1 MTQPAALDLT
11 QDSSSPN
18 LQSVPNLSEQDSAQS
33 QQPANPLPT
42 DPVATSVKLTG
53 RLLNFTRLNI
63 EGNDIK
69 VILTKI
75 AQKLG
80 RQRQSNLP
88 VIVSCQQP
96 LNLAQLWGGLWV
108 LGLQPIGLVTGAN
121 DTQANELRIAIFPAD
136 GQRIDGKAAKNVAT
150 GSERKS
156 DSTAN
161 TPSSQHIAQSPTQ
174 SLTSDSQV
182 TERQN
187 QTANDIVTN
196 NTASNETTS
205 NETASNETTSND
217 TAAAPDKFV
226 ASPHHQ
232 SQLEGD
238 LVHSQM
244 LRSGQSINHVGG
256 DVILT
261 KGINAGAEAITDYSL
276 HVYGKA
282 EGRLVAGATGDTNAK
297 IFCLRFNPSL
307 VSVAGTYCLKENIPT
322 EYLDKAVQVS
332 YLDGQGLVFELME

>member
-11 QDSSSPN
+11 QDSSSQN
-18 LQSVPNLSEQDSAQS
+18 LQSVPNLSEQDSPQS
-33 QQPANPLPT
+33 QQLANPLST
-42 DPVATSVKLTG
+42 DPIATSVKLTG

-136 GQRIDGKAAKNVAT
+136 GQRIDGKVPKNVAT

-161 TPSSQHIAQSPTQ
+161 TPSSQHVAQSPIQ
-174 SLTSDSQV
+174 SPASDSQV
-182 TERQN
+182 TKRQN
-187 QTANDIVTN
+187 QTTNDSLTD
-196 NTASNETTS
+196 
-205 NETASNETTSND
+205 D
-217 TAAAPDKFV
+217 TLAAPDKFV

-332 YLDGQGLVFELME
+332 YLDGQGLVFELMA

>member
-11 QDSSSPN
+11 QDSSSQN
-18 LQSVPNLSEQDSAQS
+18 LESVPNLSEQDSAQS

-161 TPSSQHIAQSPTQ
+161 TPSSQHIAQSPNQ
-174 SLTSDSQV
+174 SLTSDSQA

-187 QTANDIVTN
+187 QTASDMVTN
-196 NTASNETTS
+196 NTASNTT
-205 NETASNETTSND
+205 TRND

>member
-11 QDSSSPN
+11 QDSSSQN
-18 LQSVPNLSEQDSAQS
+18 LQNLNVSEQDSPQS

-121 DTQANELRIAIFPAD
+121 DTQANQLRIAIFPAD
-136 GQRIDGKAAKNVAT
+136 GQRIDGKVPKNVAT
-150 GSERKS
+150 GSEQKS

-161 TPSSQHIAQSPTQ
+161 TPSSQHVAQSPNQ
-174 SLTSDSQV
+174 SPASDSQA
-182 TERQN
+182 TQRQS
-187 QTANDIVTN
+187 QTASDIVTN
-196 NTASNETTS
+196 KTASH
-205 NETASNETTSND
+205 ETTSND
-217 TAAAPDKFV
+217 TGAAPEKFV

-238 LVHSQM
+238 LVHNQM

>member
-11 QDSSSPN
+11 QDSSSQNLPN
-18 LQSVPNLSEQDSAQS
+18 ISEQDSPQS

-88 VIVSCQQP
+88 VIVSCHHS

-121 DTQANELRIAIFPAD
+121 DTQANALRIAIFPAD
-136 GQRIDGKAAKNVAT
+136 GQRIDGKVPKNVAT

-161 TPSSQHIAQSPTQ
+161 TPSSQHVAQSPTQ
-174 SLTSDSQV
+174 SLTSDSQA

-187 QTANDIVTN
+187 QTTNDSLTD
-196 NTASNETTS
+196 
-205 NETASNETTSND
+205 D
-217 TAAAPDKFV
+217 TLAAPEKFV

-238 LVHSQM
+238 LVHSQI

-276 HVYGKA
+276 HVYGKG

-332 YLDGQGLVFELME
+332 YLDGQGLVFELMA

>member
-11 QDSSSPN
+11 QDSSSQN
-18 LQSVPNLSEQDSAQS
+18 LQSLPNLSVQDSPQS

-121 DTQANELRIAIFPAD
+121 DNQANELRIAIFPAD
-136 GQRIDGKAAKNVAT
+136 GQRIDGKVPKNVAT

-156 DSTAN
+156 DSTKSN
-161 TPSSQHIAQSPTQ
+161 PSSQHIAQSPTQ

-187 QTANDIVTN
+187 QTASDIVTN
-196 NTASNETTS
+196 NTASN
-205 NETASNETTSND
+205 NTASNDTT
-217 TAAAPDKFV
+217 AAPDKFV
-226 ASPHHQ
+226 ASSHHQ

>member
-11 QDSSSPN
+11 QASSSQN
-18 LQSVPNLSEQDSAQS
+18 LQNLPNLSEQGSPQS
-33 QQPANPLPT
+33 QQPANLLPT

-121 DTQANELRIAIFPAD
+121 DIQANALRIAIFPTD
-136 GQRIDGKAAKNVAT
+136 GQRIDGKAPKNVAM

-156 DSTAN
+156 DSTAT
-161 TPSSQHIAQSPTQ
+161 TPSSQNIAQSPIQ
-174 SLTSDSQV
+174 SLTSDSQA
-182 TERQN
+182 TERPTHAATLH
-187 QTANDIVTN
+187 QTASDI
-196 NTASNETTS
+196 ASND
-205 NETASNETTSND
+205 NV
-217 TAAAPDKFV
+217 AAPDKFV

-238 LVHSQM
+238 LVHTQM

>member
-11 QDSSSPN
+11 QDSSSQN
-18 LQSVPNLSEQDSAQS
+18 LQNLPNLSEQDSPQS

-88 VIVSCQQP
+88 VIVSCHHP
-96 LNLAQLWGGLWV
+96 LNLAQLWGGLWA

-121 DTQANELRIAIFPAD
+121 DAQANELRIAIFPAD
-136 GQRIDGKAAKNVAT
+136 GQRIDGKAPKNVAM

-187 QTANDIVTN
+187 QTANDIAAN
-196 NTASNETTS
+196 NTASNETTI
-205 NETASNETTSND
+205 NE
-217 TAAAPDKFV
+217 TAAAPEKFV

-232 SQLEGD
+232 SQPEGD
-238 LVHSQM
+238 LVHTQM

-307 VSVAGTYCLKENIPT
+307 VSVAGTYCLKENIPI

>member
-1 MTQPAALDLT
+1 LT
-11 QDSSSPN
+11 QDSSSQN
-18 LQSVPNLSEQDSAQS
+18 LQSLPSISEQDSPQS

-136 GQRIDGKAAKNVAT
+136 GQRIDGKVPKNVAT

-156 DSTAN
+156 DSTKSN
-161 TPSSQHIAQSPTQ
+161 PSSQHIAQFPTQ
-174 SLTSDSQV
+174 SPASDSQA
-182 TERQN
+182 TQRQN
-187 QTANDIVTN
+187 QTASDMVTN
-196 NTASNETTS
+196 NTASN
-205 NETASNETTSND
+205 NTASHD
-217 TAAAPDKFV
+217 TAAAPEKFV
-226 ASPHHQ
+226 ASSHHQ

-238 LVHSQM
+238 LVHRQI

-256 DVILT
+256 NVILT

>member
-11 QDSSSPN
+11 QDSSSQN
-18 LQSVPNLSEQDSAQS
+18 LQSLPNLSEQDSPQS

-121 DTQANELRIAIFPAD
+121 DTQANQLRIAIFPAD
-136 GQRIDGKAAKNVAT
+136 GQRIDGKAPKNVAT

-156 DSTAN
+156 DSIAT
-161 TPSSQHIAQSPTQ
+161 TPSSQHVAQSPTQ
-174 SLTSDSQV
+174 SLTSDSQA

-187 QTANDIVTN
+187 QTASDIVSNKTASN
-196 NTASNETTS
+196 NTASH
-205 NETASNETTSND
+205 ATTSND

>member
-11 QDSSSPN
+11 QDSSSQN
-18 LQSVPNLSEQDSAQS
+18 LQSLPNLSEQGSPQS

-42 DPVATSVKLTG
+42 DPIATSVKLTG

-136 GQRIDGKAAKNVAT
+136 GQRIDGKAPKNVAT

-161 TPSSQHIAQSPTQ
+161 TPSSQHVAQSTTQ
-174 SLTSDSQV
+174 SLTSDSQA
-182 TERQN
+182 TKRQN
-187 QTANDIVTN
+187 QIANDILTN
-196 NTASNETTS
+196 NTA
-205 NETASNETTSND
+205 SND
-217 TAAAPDKFV
+217 TAAAPEKFV

-238 LVHSQM
+238 LVHSQI

>member
-11 QDSSSPN
+11 QDSSSQN
-18 LQSVPNLSEQDSAQS
+18 LQSLPNLSVQDSPQS

-156 DSTAN
+156 DSIAT
-161 TPSSQHIAQSPTQ
+161 TPSSQHVAQSPTQ
-174 SLTSDSQV
+174 SLTSDSQA

-187 QTANDIVTN
+187 QTASDIVSNKTASN
-196 NTASNETTS
+196 NTASH
-205 NETASNETTSND
+205 ATTSND

-238 LVHSQM
+238 LVHRQM

>member
-11 QDSSSPN
+11 QDSSSQN
-18 LQSVPNLSEQDSAQS
+18 LQSLPNLSVQDSPQS

-136 GQRIDGKAAKNVAT
+136 GQRIDGKVPKNVAT

-156 DSTAN
+156 DSTKSN
-161 TPSSQHIAQSPTQ
+161 PSSQHIAQFPTQ
-174 SLTSDSQV
+174 SPASDSQA
-182 TERQN
+182 TQRQN
-187 QTANDIVTN
+187 QTASDIVTN
-196 NTASNETTS
+196 NTASN
-205 NETASNETTSND
+205 NTASHD
-217 TAAAPDKFV
+217 TAAAPEKFV
-226 ASPHHQ
+226 ASSHHQ

>member
-11 QDSSSPN
+11 QASSSQN
-18 LQSVPNLSEQDSAQS
+18 LQSVPNLSEQDSPQS

-121 DTQANELRIAIFPAD
+121 DTQANQLRIAIFPAD
-136 GQRIDGKAAKNVAT
+136 GQRIDGKVPKNVAT

-156 DSTAN
+156 DGTAN
-161 TPSSQHIAQSPTQ
+161 TLSSQHVAQSPTQ
-174 SLTSDSQV
+174 SPASDSQA

-187 QTANDIVTN
+187 QTANDIVSN
-196 NTASNETTS
+196 KTASN
-205 NETASNETTSND
+205 N
-217 TAAAPDKFV
+217 TAAAPDK
-226 ASPHHQ
+226 

-238 LVHSQM
+238 LVHNQI

>member
-11 QDSSSPN
+11 QDSSSQKSPS
-18 LQSVPNLSEQDSAQS
+18 LPNLSEQGSPQS
-33 QQPANPLPT
+33 QQLANPLPT

-53 RLLNFTRLNI
+53 RLLNFTRLHI

-136 GQRIDGKAAKNVAT
+136 GQRIDGKTPKNVAT
-150 GSERKS
+150 GSEQKS
-156 DSTAN
+156 DNTAN
-161 TPSSQHIAQSPTQ
+161 TPSSQHVAQSPTQ
-174 SLTSDSQV
+174 SLTSDSQA
-182 TERQN
+182 TERPTHAATLH
-187 QTANDIVTN
+187 QTASDMVTN
-196 NTASNETTS
+196 NIASNET
-205 NETASNETTSND
+205 
-217 TAAAPDKFV
+217 AAAPEKFV

-238 LVHSQM
+238 LVHSQI

>member
-11 QDSSSPN
+11 QDSSSQN
-18 LQSVPNLSEQDSAQS
+18 LQNLNVSEQDSPQS

-136 GQRIDGKAAKNVAT
+136 GQRIDGKVPKNVAT
-150 GSERKS
+150 GSEQKS

-161 TPSSQHIAQSPTQ
+161 TPSSQHVAQSPNQ
-174 SLTSDSQV
+174 SPASDSQV

-187 QTANDIVTN
+187 QTANDIAAN
-196 NTASNETTS
+196 NTASNETTI
-205 NETASNETTSND
+205 NE
-217 TAAAPDKFV
+217 TAAAPEKFV

-238 LVHSQM
+238 LVHNQM

>member
-11 QDSSSPN
+11 QDSSSQK
-18 LQSVPNLSEQDSAQS
+18 LQSLPNLSEQGSPQS

-121 DTQANELRIAIFPAD
+121 DIQANELRIAIFPAD

-174 SLTSDSQV
+174 SPASDSQV

-187 QTANDIVTN
+187 QTANDIAAN
-196 NTASNETTS
+196 NTASNETTI
-205 NETASNETTSND
+205 NE
-217 TAAAPDKFV
+217 TAAAPEKFV

-232 SQLEGD
+232 SQPEGD
-238 LVHSQM
+238 LVHTQM

-307 VSVAGTYCLKENIPT
+307 VSVAGTYCLKENIPI

>member
-11 QDSSSPN
+11 QDSSSQN
-18 LQSVPNLSEQDSAQS
+18 LQSLPNLSVQDSPQS

-121 DTQANELRIAIFPAD
+121 DNQANELRIAIFPAD
-136 GQRIDGKAAKNVAT
+136 GQRIDGKAPKNVAT

-156 DSTAN
+156 DSTKSN
-161 TPSSQHIAQSPTQ
+161 PSSQHIAQFPTQ
-174 SLTSDSQV
+174 SPASDSQA
-182 TERQN
+182 TKRPTHAATLH
-187 QTANDIVTN
+187 QTASDIVTN
-196 NTASNETTS
+196 NTASN
-205 NETASNETTSND
+205 NTASHD
-217 TAAAPDKFV
+217 TAAAPEKFV
-226 ASPHHQ
+226 ASSHHQ

-238 LVHSQM
+238 LVHRQI

-256 DVILT
+256 NVILT

>member
-11 QDSSSPN
+11 QDSSSQN
-18 LQSVPNLSEQDSAQS
+18 LQSVSNLSEQDSPQS
-33 QQPANPLPT
+33 QQLANPLPT

-121 DTQANELRIAIFPAD
+121 DTQANELRIAIFPTD
-136 GQRIDGKAAKNVAT
+136 GQRIDGKAPKNLAT
-150 GSERKS
+150 GSEQKS
-156 DSTAN
+156 NSTAN
-161 TPSSQHIAQSPTQ
+161 TPSSQHVAQSPTQ
-174 SLTSDSQV
+174 SPTSDSQA
-182 TERQN
+182 TKRPTHAATLH

-196 NTASNETTS
+196 NTASNTT
-205 NETASNETTSND
+205 TRND

-232 SQLEGD
+232 SQPEGD
-238 LVHSQM
+238 LVHTQM

-307 VSVAGTYCLKENIPT
+307 VSVAGTYCLKENIPI

>member
-11 QDSSSPN
+11 QDSSSQN
-18 LQSVPNLSEQDSAQS
+18 LQSVSNVSEQDSPQS
-33 QQPANPLPT
+33 QQLANPLPT
-42 DPVATSVKLTG
+42 DPVTTSVKLTG

-88 VIVSCQQP
+88 VIVSCHHP
-96 LNLAQLWGGLWV
+96 LNLAQLWGGLWA

-121 DTQANELRIAIFPAD
+121 DAQANELRIAIFPAD
-136 GQRIDGKAAKNVAT
+136 GQRIDGKAPKNVAT
-150 GSERKS
+150 GRERKS
-156 DSTAN
+156 DSTKSN
-161 TPSSQHIAQSPTQ
+161 PSSQHVAQPPTQ
-174 SLTSDSQV
+174 SPASDSQV

-187 QTANDIVTN
+187 QTANDIAAN
-196 NTASNETTS
+196 NTASNETTI
-205 NETASNETTSND
+205 NE
-217 TAAAPDKFV
+217 TAAAPEKFV

-232 SQLEGD
+232 SQPEGD
-238 LVHSQM
+238 LVHTQM

-307 VSVAGTYCLKENIPT
+307 VSVAGTYCLKENIPI

>member
-11 QDSSSPN
+11 QDSSSQN
-18 LQSVPNLSEQDSAQS
+18 LQSLNVSEQDAPQS
-33 QQPANPLPT
+33 QQPAKLLPT

-88 VIVSCQQP
+88 VIVSCHHP
-96 LNLAQLWGGLWV
+96 LNLAQLWGGLWA

-121 DTQANELRIAIFPAD
+121 DAQANELRIAIFPAD
-136 GQRIDGKAAKNVAT
+136 GQRIDGKSPKNVAT

-156 DSTAN
+156 NSTAN
-161 TPSSQHIAQSPTQ
+161 TPSSQHVAQSPTQ

-187 QTANDIVTN
+187 QTASDIAAN
-196 NTASNETTS
+196 NTASNETTI
-205 NETASNETTSND
+205 NE
-217 TAAAPDKFV
+217 TAAAPEKFV

-232 SQLEGD
+232 SQPEGD
-238 LVHSQM
+238 LVHTQM

-307 VSVAGTYCLKENIPT
+307 VSVAGTYCLKENIPI

>member
-11 QDSSSPN
+11 QDSSSQN
-18 LQSVPNLSEQDSAQS
+18 LQSLPSISEQDSPQS

-42 DPVATSVKLTG
+42 DPVDTSVKLTG

-136 GQRIDGKAAKNVAT
+136 GQRIDGKVPKNVAT

-156 DSTAN
+156 DSTKSN
-161 TPSSQHIAQSPTQ
+161 PSSQHIVQFPTQ
-174 SLTSDSQV
+174 SPASDSQA
-182 TERQN
+182 TQRQN
-187 QTANDIVTN
+187 QTASDIVTN
-196 NTASNETTS
+196 NTASN
-205 NETASNETTSND
+205 NTASHD
-217 TAAAPDKFV
+217 TAAAPEKFV
-226 ASPHHQ
+226 ASSHHQ

-238 LVHSQM
+238 LVHSQI

>member
-11 QDSSSPN
+11 QDSSSQN
-18 LQSVPNLSEQDSAQS
+18 LQSLPNLSVQDSPQS

-136 GQRIDGKAAKNVAT
+136 GQRIDGKVPKNVAT

-156 DSTAN
+156 DSTKSN
-161 TPSSQHIAQSPTQ
+161 PSSQHIAQFPTQ
-174 SLTSDSQV
+174 SPASDSQA

-187 QTANDIVTN
+187 QTASDIVTN
-196 NTASNETTS
+196 NTASN
-205 NETASNETTSND
+205 NTASHD

>member
-11 QDSSSPN
+11 QDSSSQK
-18 LQSVPNLSEQDSAQS
+18 LQSLPNLSEQGSPQS

-88 VIVSCQQP
+88 VIVSCHHP

-121 DTQANELRIAIFPAD
+121 DAQANELRIAIFPAD
-136 GQRIDGKAAKNVAT
+136 GQRIDGKSPKNVAT
-150 GSERKS
+150 GRERKS
-156 DSTAN
+156 NSTAN
-161 TPSSQHIAQSPTQ
+161 TPSSQHVAQSPTQ
-174 SLTSDSQV
+174 SPASDSQA
-182 TERQN
+182 TKRQN
-187 QTANDIVTN
+187 QTASDIAAN
-196 NTASNETTS
+196 NTASNETTI
-205 NETASNETTSND
+205 NE
-217 TAAAPDKFV
+217 TAAAPEKFV

-232 SQLEGD
+232 SQPEGD
-238 LVHSQM
+238 LVHTQM

-307 VSVAGTYCLKENIPT
+307 VSVAGTYCLKENIPI

>member
-11 QDSSSPN
+11 QDSSSQN

-121 DTQANELRIAIFPAD
+121 DTQANELRIAIFPTD
-136 GQRIDGKAAKNVAT
+136 GQRIDGKAPKNLAT
-150 GSERKS
+150 GSEQKS
-156 DSTAN
+156 NSTAN
-161 TPSSQHIAQSPTQ
+161 TPSSQHVAQSPNQ
-174 SLTSDSQV
+174 SPASDSQA
-182 TERQN
+182 TQRQS
-187 QTANDIVTN
+187 QTAN
-196 NTASNETTS
+196 
-205 NETASNETTSND
+205 
-217 TAAAPDKFV
+217 
-226 ASPHHQ
+226 
-232 SQLEGD
+232 L
-238 LVHSQM
+238 
-244 LRSGQSINHVGG
+244 
-256 DVILT
+256 
-261 KGINAGAEAITDYSL
+261 SL
-276 HVYGKA
+276 IH
-282 EGRLVAGATGDTNAK
+282 
-297 IFCLRFNPSL
+297 I
-307 VSVAGTYCLKENIPT
+307 
-322 EYLDKAVQVS
+322 
-332 YLDGQGLVFELME
+332 

>member
-11 QDSSSPN
+11 QDSSSQN
-18 LQSVPNLSEQDSAQS
+18 LQNLPNLSEQDSPQS
-33 QQPANPLPT
+33 QQPANSLPT

-136 GQRIDGKAAKNVAT
+136 GQRIDGKAPKNVAT
-150 GSERKS
+150 GSERKL
-156 DSTAN
+156 DSTKSN
-161 TPSSQHIAQSPTQ
+161 PSSQHVAQSPTQ
-174 SLTSDSQV
+174 SLTSDSQA
-182 TERQN
+182 TERPTHAATLH
-187 QTANDIVTN
+187 QTASDMVTN
-196 NTASNETTS
+196 NTASNDT
-205 NETASNETTSND
+205 
-217 TAAAPDKFV
+217 TAAPEKFV

-238 LVHSQM
+238 LVHSQI

>member
-18 LQSVPNLSEQDSAQS
+18 LQNLPNLSEQDSAQS

-136 GQRIDGKAAKNVAT
+136 GQRIDGKAPKNVAT
-150 GSERKS
+150 GRERKS
-156 DSTAN
+156 NSTAN
-161 TPSSQHIAQSPTQ
+161 TPSSQHVAQSPTQ
-174 SLTSDSQV
+174 SPASDSQV

-187 QTANDIVTN
+187 QTASDIVTN
-196 NTASNETTS
+196 K
-205 NETASNETTSND
+205 TASNETTSND
-217 TAAAPDKFV
+217 TGAAPEKFV

-232 SQLEGD
+232 SQPEGD
-238 LVHSQM
+238 LVHTQM

>member
-11 QDSSSPN
+11 QDSSSQN
-18 LQSVPNLSEQDSAQS
+18 LHNLSEQDSPQS
-33 QQPANPLPT
+33 QQPANPLST

-96 LNLAQLWGGLWV
+96 LNLAQLWGGLWA

-121 DTQANELRIAIFPAD
+121 DIQANELRIAIFPAD
-136 GQRIDGKAAKNVAT
+136 GQRIDGKAPKNLAT
-150 GSERKS
+150 GNERKS
-156 DSTAN
+156 DSTKSN
-161 TPSSQHIAQSPTQ
+161 PSSQHIAQSPTQ
-174 SLTSDSQV
+174 SLISDSQA
-182 TERQN
+182 TQRQN
-187 QTANDIVTN
+187 QTASDIVTN
-196 NTASNETTS
+196 HTPSNETTS
-205 NETASNETTSND
+205 NNTAT
-217 TAAAPDKFV
+217 APDKFV

-238 LVHSQM
+238 LVHTQM

>member
-11 QDSSSPN
+11 QDSSSQN
-18 LQSVPNLSEQDSAQS
+18 LQSLPNLSVQDSPQS

-136 GQRIDGKAAKNVAT
+136 GQRIDGKAPKNVAT

-156 DSTAN
+156 DSTKSN
-161 TPSSQHIAQSPTQ
+161 PSSQHIAQSPTQ
-174 SLTSDSQV
+174 SLTSDSQA

-187 QTANDIVTN
+187 QTASDI
-196 NTASNETTS
+196 A
-205 NETASNETTSND
+205 SND
-217 TAAAPDKFV
+217 TAAAPEKFV

-261 KGINAGAEAITDYSL
+261 KGSNAGAEAITDYSL

>member
-11 QDSSSPN
+11 QDSSSQN
-18 LQSVPNLSEQDSAQS
+18 LQSLPSISEQDSPQS

-69 VILTKI
+69 VILTKV

-121 DTQANELRIAIFPAD
+121 DNQANELRIAIFPAD
-136 GQRIDGKAAKNVAT
+136 GQRIDGKAPKNLAT

-156 DSTAN
+156 DSTKSN
-161 TPSSQHIAQSPTQ
+161 PSSQHIAQFPTQ
-174 SLTSDSQV
+174 SPASDSQA
-182 TERQN
+182 TQRQN
-187 QTANDIVTN
+187 QTASDIVTN
-196 NTASNETTS
+196 NTASN
-205 NETASNETTSND
+205 NTASHD
-217 TAAAPDKFV
+217 TAAAPEKFV
-226 ASPHHQ
+226 ASSHHQ

-238 LVHSQM
+238 LVHRQI

-256 DVILT
+256 NVILT

>member
-11 QDSSSPN
+11 QDSSSQN
-18 LQSVPNLSEQDSAQS
+18 LQSLPNLSVQDSPQS

-136 GQRIDGKAAKNVAT
+136 GQRIDGKAPKNVAM

-156 DSTAN
+156 DSTKSN
-161 TPSSQHIAQSPTQ
+161 PSSQHIAQSPTQ
-174 SLTSDSQV
+174 SLTSDSQA

-187 QTANDIVTN
+187 QTASDI
-196 NTASNETTS
+196 A
-205 NETASNETTSND
+205 SND
-217 TAAAPDKFV
+217 TTAAPDKFV

>member
-11 QDSSSPN
+11 QDSSSQN
-18 LQSVPNLSEQDSAQS
+18 LQNLPNLSEQGSPQS
-33 QQPANPLPT
+33 QQPANLLPT

-69 VILTKI
+69 LILTKI

-121 DTQANELRIAIFPAD
+121 DTQAHELRIAIFPAD
-136 GQRIDGKAAKNVAT
+136 GQRIDGKVPKNVAT

-156 DSTAN
+156 DSTKSN
-161 TPSSQHIAQSPTQ
+161 PSSQHITESPTQ
-174 SLTSDSQV
+174 SPTPDSQV

-187 QTANDIVTN
+187 QTANDIVTHD
-196 NTASNETTS
+196 TASHETTSNETTS
-205 NETASNETTSND
+205 NE

-226 ASPHHQ
+226 ASSHHQ

-238 LVHSQM
+238 LVHNQI

>member
-18 LQSVPNLSEQDSAQS
+18 LQNLPNLSEQDSAQS

-161 TPSSQHIAQSPTQ
+161 TPSSQHVARSPTQ
-174 SLTSDSQV
+174 SLTSDSQA
-182 TERQN
+182 TKRPTHAATLH
-187 QTANDIVTN
+187 QTANDILTN
-196 NTASNETTS
+196 DTASNTT
-205 NETASNETTSND
+205 TRND

>member
-11 QDSSSPN
+11 QDSSSQN
-18 LQSVPNLSEQDSAQS
+18 LQSLPNLSVQDSPQS

-121 DTQANELRIAIFPAD
+121 DTQANALRIAIFPAD
-136 GQRIDGKAAKNVAT
+136 GQRIDGKAPKNVAT

-156 DSTAN
+156 DSTKSN
-161 TPSSQHIAQSPTQ
+161 PSSQHIAQSPTQ
-174 SLTSDSQV
+174 SLTSDSQA
-182 TERQN
+182 TKRQN

-196 NTASNETTS
+196 DTASNATTS
-205 NETASNETTSND
+205 NNTV
-217 TAAAPDKFV
+217 AAPDKFV

>member
-11 QDSSSPN
+11 QDSSSQN
-18 LQSVPNLSEQDSAQS
+18 LPNLSEQDSPQS
-33 QQPANPLPT
+33 QQLANPLPT
-42 DPVATSVKLTG
+42 DPVATSVKITG

-121 DTQANELRIAIFPAD
+121 DAQANELRIAIFPAD
-136 GQRIDGKAAKNVAT
+136 GQRIDGKVPKNVAT

-156 DSTAN
+156 DSTKSN
-161 TPSSQHIAQSPTQ
+161 PSSQHIAQSPTQ
-174 SLTSDSQV
+174 SLTSDSQA
-182 TERQN
+182 TERKN
-187 QTANDIVTN
+187 QTASDIVTN
-196 NTASNETTS
+196 NTASNE
-205 NETASNETTSND
+205 

-232 SQLEGD
+232 SQVEGD
-238 LVHSQM
+238 LVHTQM

-282 EGRLVAGATGDTNAK
+282 EGRLVAGATGDTKAK

>member
-11 QDSSSPN
+11 QDSSLQN
-18 LQSVPNLSEQDSAQS
+18 LQNLPNVSEQDSPQS
-33 QQPANPLPT
+33 QQPANPLPP

-136 GQRIDGKAAKNVAT
+136 GQRIDGKAPKNLAT

-156 DSTAN
+156 DSTKSN
-161 TPSSQHIAQSPTQ
+161 PSSQHIAQSPTQ
-174 SLTSDSQV
+174 SLTSDSQA

-187 QTANDIVTN
+187 QTASDI
-196 NTASNETTS
+196 A
-205 NETASNETTSND
+205 SND
-217 TAAAPDKFV
+217 TTAAPDKFV

>member
-1 MTQPAALDLT
+1 MTQPAALDLS
-11 QDSSSPN
+11 QDSSSQN
-18 LQSVPNLSEQDSAQS
+18 LQNLPNLSEQGSPQS
-33 QQPANPLPT
+33 QQPANTLPT
-42 DPVATSVKLTG
+42 DPVAPSVKLTG

-121 DTQANELRIAIFPAD
+121 DTQANALRIAIFPAD
-136 GQRIDGKAAKNVAT
+136 GQRIDGKAPKNVAM

-161 TPSSQHIAQSPTQ
+161 TPSSQHIAQSPNQ
-174 SLTSDSQV
+174 SPASDSQA
-182 TERQN
+182 TKRPTHAATLH
-187 QTANDIVTN
+187 QTANDMVTN
-196 NTASNETTS
+196 NTASNTT
-205 NETASNETTSND
+205 TRND

-238 LVHSQM
+238 LVHSQI

>member
-11 QDSSSPN
+11 QDSSSQD
-18 LQSVPNLSEQDSAQS
+18 LQSLPNLSEQDSPQS
-33 QQPANPLPT
+33 QQLANPLPT
-42 DPVATSVKLTG
+42 DPVTTSVKLTG

-96 LNLAQLWGGLWV
+96 LNLAQLWGGLWA
-108 LGLQPIGLVTGAN
+108 LGLQPIGSVTGAN
-121 DTQANELRIAIFPAD
+121 DTQANALRIAIFPAD
-136 GQRIDGKAAKNVAT
+136 GQRIDGKAPKNVST
-150 GSERKS
+150 GSEQKS
-156 DSTAN
+156 NSTAN
-161 TPSSQHIAQSPTQ
+161 TPSSQNIAQSPTQ
-174 SLTSDSQV
+174 SPASDSQV

-187 QTANDIVTN
+187 QTANDIAAN
-196 NTASNETTS
+196 NTASNETTI
-205 NETASNETTSND
+205 NE
-217 TAAAPDKFV
+217 TAAAPEKFV

-232 SQLEGD
+232 SQPEGD
-238 LVHSQM
+238 LVHTQM

>member
-11 QDSSSPN
+11 QDSSSQNN
-18 LQSVPNLSEQDSAQS
+18 LQSVPNLSEQGSPQS

-42 DPVATSVKLTG
+42 DSVATSVKITG

-136 GQRIDGKAAKNVAT
+136 GQRIDGKAPKNVAT

-156 DSTAN
+156 NSTAN
-161 TPSSQHIAQSPTQ
+161 TPSSQHVAQSPNQ
-174 SLTSDSQV
+174 SPASDSQA
-182 TERQN
+182 TKRQN
-187 QTANDIVTN
+187 QTASDIAAN
-196 NTASNETTS
+196 NTASNETTI
-205 NETASNETTSND
+205 NE
-217 TAAAPDKFV
+217 TAAAPEKFV

-232 SQLEGD
+232 SQPEGD
-238 LVHSQM
+238 LVHTQM

-307 VSVAGTYCLKENIPT
+307 VSVAGTYCLKENIPI

>member
-1 MTQPAALDLT
+1 MT
-11 QDSSSPN
+11 QDSSSRN
-18 LQSVPNLSEQDSAQS
+18 LQNLPNLSEQDSPQS

-136 GQRIDGKAAKNVAT
+136 GQRIDGKAAKNVST
-150 GSERKS
+150 GSEQKS
-156 DSTAN
+156 NSTAN
-161 TPSSQHIAQSPTQ
+161 TSSSQHVAQSPTQ
-174 SLTSDSQV
+174 SLTSDSQA
-182 TERQN
+182 TQRQN
-187 QTANDIVTN
+187 QTASDIVTN
-196 NTASNETTS
+196 NTASH
-205 NETASNETTSND
+205 ETTSND

-238 LVHSQM
+238 LVHTQM

>member
-11 QDSSSPN
+11 QDSSSQN
-18 LQSVPNLSEQDSAQS
+18 LQSLPNLSVQDSPQS

-136 GQRIDGKAAKNVAT
+136 GQRIDGKVPKNVAT

-156 DSTAN
+156 DSTKSN
-161 TPSSQHIAQSPTQ
+161 PSSQHIAQSPTQ
-174 SLTSDSQV
+174 SLTSDSQA

-187 QTANDIVTN
+187 QTASDI
-196 NTASNETTS
+196 A
-205 NETASNETTSND
+205 SND
-217 TAAAPDKFV
+217 TAAAPEKFV
-226 ASPHHQ
+226 ASSHHQ

-256 DVILT
+256 NVILT